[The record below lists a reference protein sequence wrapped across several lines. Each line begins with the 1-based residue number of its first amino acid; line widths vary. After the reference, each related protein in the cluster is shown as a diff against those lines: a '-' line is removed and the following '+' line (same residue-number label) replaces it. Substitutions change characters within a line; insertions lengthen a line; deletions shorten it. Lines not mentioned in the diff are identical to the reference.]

1 MPPATGNSALPV
13 KPAPCLPE
21 LPIGREELTVILNK
35 SAANAVEN
43 ATRMSVPQSEKA
55 ALRETAKEDLN
66 SSLLKELAHS
76 NVKYNPD
83 DVVTVI
89 KNSDGKLIWLEK
101 GNSKKGL
108 IHILERHADDFASQG
123 VDNIPKL
130 LENVL
135 SSKPINTGS
144 NAKGLFADYMFK
156 GNKYRVAYG
165 TNGFVVSI
173 QLINL
178 RRIFMYRVISID
190 TDEMTKIVKIKNL
203 KTGTIDICFD
213 DSELVSDKNFNF
225 MKVGNEYDCKIKL
238 FGNVVS
244 NVQENAVLCMI
255 ANTGIIVGS
264 KKMAIVLIE
273 NDAYYIPEKKLNKIL
288 NTDKFYF
295 KYTRKDLIAVNNIIH
310 ADLL

>member
-101 GNSKKGL
+101 GKSKKGL

-165 TNGFVVSI
+165 TNGFVVS
-173 QLINL
+173 
-178 RRIFMYRVISID
+178 FYPID
-190 TDEMTKIVKIKNL
+190 
-203 KTGTIDICFD
+203 
-213 DSELVSDKNFNF
+213 
-225 MKVGNEYDCKIKL
+225 
-238 FGNVVS
+238 
-244 NVQENAVLCMI
+244 
-255 ANTGIIVGS
+255 
-264 KKMAIVLIE
+264 
-273 NDAYYIPEKKLNKIL
+273 
-288 NTDKFYF
+288 
-295 KYTRKDLIAVNNIIH
+295 
-310 ADLL
+310 